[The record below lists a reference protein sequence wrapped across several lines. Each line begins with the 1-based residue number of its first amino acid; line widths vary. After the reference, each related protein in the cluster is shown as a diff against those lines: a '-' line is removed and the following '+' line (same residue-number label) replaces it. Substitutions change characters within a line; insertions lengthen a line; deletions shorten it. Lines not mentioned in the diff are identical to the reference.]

1 MIKYLDMVNVKGI
14 IQVGANTGQEVPI
27 FEKYCQNVILVEP
40 LQEPL
45 LHLYNLLHLKNLQ
58 YIVIE
63 SALGIEDEEKD
74 FYLASNGES
83 SSLLK
88 PNKHLVFYPTITFN
102 DTMKVKVQRFDTL
115 VEKLK
120 IDMNDYNVVVTD
132 TQGCDLDVLKGFG
145 NLINNID
152 LIISEYINT
161 ELYEGNQGL
170 TLFKEYLKDFELIET
185 CDENNGAGNAIFK
198 RITNV

>member
-1 MIKYLDMVNVKGI
+1 MKKYLDMVNVKGI

-27 FEKYCQNVILVEP
+27 LEKYTQNIMLIEVHPHLVN
-40 LQEPL
+40 
-45 LHLYNLLHLKNLQ
+45 NLKLKFPN

-63 SALGIEDEEKD
+63 TALGNENTERD

-88 PNKHLVFYPTITFN
+88 PNKHLDFYPTIKFN
-102 DTMKVKVQRFDTL
+102 DTMKVKVQRFEDL
-115 VEKLK
+115 G
-120 IDMNDYNVVVTD
+120 IDISSYNVLLTD
-132 TQGCDLDVLKGFG
+132 TQGVDLDVLKGFG

-170 TLFKEYLKDFELIET
+170 NLFKEYLKDFELIET
-185 CDENNGAGNAIFK
+185 CDENLGAGNAIFK

>member
-1 MIKYLDMVNVKGI
+1 MKKYLDMVNVKGI

-27 FEKYCQNVILVEP
+27 LEKYTQNIMLIEVHP
-40 LQEPL
+40 
-45 LHLYNLLHLKNLQ
+45 HLINNLKLKFPN

-63 SALGIEDEEKD
+63 TALGNENTERD

-88 PNKHLVFYPTITFN
+88 PNKHLDFYPTIKFN
-102 DTMKVKVQRFDTL
+102 DTMKVKVQRFEDL
-115 VEKLK
+115 G
-120 IDMNDYNVVVTD
+120 IDISSYNVLLTD
-132 TQGCDLDVLKGFG
+132 TQGVDLDVLKGFG

-170 TLFKEYLKDFELIET
+170 NLFKEYLKDFELIET
-185 CDENNGAGNAIFK
+185 CDENLGAGNAIFK